1 MKNHLLSTA
10 YLPPVEYFAFL
21 LSGKAFIDGEERYQ
35 KQSYRNRAV
44 IMNGNGVLN
53 LIIPTV
59 HDQRMSVVKEV
70 RIEHVTPWQRAH
82 WRSIESAYNNTPFY
96 LYYKDALQPFFEQK
110 FDFLFD
116 FNTQLTQT
124 LLKLL
129 QLDVNVGFTQYF
141 SPYED
146 DDLRLEIHP
155 KKARKPD
162 YRYRLA
168 SPYYQVFEDKF
179 GFMPNLSVIDL
190 LFNEGPQAAHYLQR
204 LVQTYVTP

>member
-1 MKNHLLSTA
+1 MKNRLLSTA

-21 LSGKAFIDGEERYQ
+21 LTGEALIDGEERYQ

-59 HDQRMSVVKEV
+59 HDQRMGVVKEV
-70 RIEHVTPWQRAH
+70 RIEYVTPWQRAH

-96 LYYKDALQPFFEQK
+96 LYYKDALKPFFEQK
-110 FDFLFD
+110 FDLLFD

-129 QLDVNVGFTQYF
+129 QLDVNVRFTQTF
-141 SPYED
+141 SLYEKE
-146 DDLRLEIHP
+146 DLRMGIHP
-155 KKARKPD
+155 KSARKPD
-162 YRYRLA
+162 YRYRLNT
-168 SPYYQVFEDKF
+168 PYYQVFEDKF
-179 GFMPNLSVIDL
+179 GFQPNLSVIDL
-190 LFNEGPQAAHYLQR
+190 LFNEGPQAAGYLQR
-204 LVQTYVTP
+204 LAQTFVTL

>member
-1 MKNHLLSTA
+1 VKNRLLSTA

-21 LSGKAFIDGEERYQ
+21 LTGEALIDGEERYQ

-59 HDQRMSVVKEV
+59 HDQRMGAVKEV
-70 RIEHVTPWQRAH
+70 RIEYVTPWQRAH

-96 LYYKDALQPFFEQK
+96 LYYKDALKPFFEQK
-110 FDFLFD
+110 FDLLFD

-129 QLDVNVGFTQYF
+129 QVDTNVRFAQTF
-141 SPYED
+141 SPYEN
-146 DDLRLEIHP
+146 DDLRMDIHP
-155 KKARKPD
+155 KKAKRTD
-162 YRYRLA
+162 YRYLLKT
-168 SPYYQVFEDKF
+168 PYYQVFEDKF
-179 GFMPNLSVIDL
+179 GFQPNLSVIDL
-190 LFNEGPQAAHYLQR
+190 LFNEGPQAATYLHN
-204 LVQTYVTP
+204 LAQTFETL

>member
-1 MKNHLLSTA
+1 MKQHLLSTA

-21 LSGKAFIDGEERYQ
+21 VTGNAIIDGKERYQ

-59 HDQRMSVVKEV
+59 HDQRMNVVKEV
-70 RIEHVTPWQRAH
+70 RIDYVTPWQRAH

-96 LYYKDALQPFFEQK
+96 LYYKDALKPFFEQK
-110 FDFLFD
+110 YEFLFD
-116 FNTQLTQT
+116 FNTRLTQT
-124 LLKLL
+124 LLKCL
-129 QLDVNVGFTQYF
+129 QLDIKVSCTETFA
-141 SPYED
+141 PYED
-146 DDLRLEIHP
+146 DDPRLEIHP

-162 YRYRLA
+162 YRFHLT

-179 GFMPNLSVIDL
+179 GFSPNLSVIDL
-190 LFNEGPQAAHYLQR
+190 LFNEGPQAVNYLHHLAQSFEI
-204 LVQTYVTP
+204 Q

>member
-1 MKNHLLSTA
+1 MKNRLLSTA

-21 LSGKAFIDGEERYQ
+21 LTGEALIDGEERYQ

-59 HDQRMSVVKEV
+59 HDQRMGVVKEV
-70 RIEHVTPWQRAH
+70 RIEYVTPWQRAH

-96 LYYKDALQPFFEQK
+96 LYYKDALKPFFEQK
-110 FDFLFD
+110 FDMLFD

-129 QLDVNVGFTQYF
+129 QLDVNVGFTQTF
-141 SPYED
+141 SLYEKE
-146 DDLRLEIHP
+146 DLRMGIHP
-155 KKARKPD
+155 KSARKPG
-162 YRYRLA
+162 YRYRHNA
-168 SPYYQVFEDKF
+168 PYYQVFEDKF
-179 GFMPNLSVIDL
+179 GFQPNLSVIDL
-190 LFNEGPQAAHYLQR
+190 LFNEGPQAAGYLQR
-204 LVQTYVTP
+204 LAQSFATL

>member
-1 MKNHLLSTA
+1 MNPRLLSTA

-21 LSGKAFIDGEERYQ
+21 LAGETLIDGKERYQ

-59 HDQRMSVVKEV
+59 HDQRMGVVKEV

-96 LYYKDALQPFFEQK
+96 LYYKDALKPFFEQK
-110 FDFLFD
+110 FEYLFD

-129 QLDVNVGFTQYF
+129 QIDVNIGFTQTF
-141 SPYED
+141 SPYEEG
-146 DDLRLEIHP
+146 DLRLEIHP
-155 KKARKPD
+155 KQAHKPD
-162 YRYRLA
+162 YRYRLNKL
-168 SPYYQVFEDKF
+168 YYQVFEDKF
-179 GFMPNLSVIDL
+179 GFQPNLSVIDL
-190 LFNEGPQAAHYLQR
+190 LFNEGPQAAAYLHR
-204 LVQTYVTP
+204 LAQTFVTL